1 MNAAHADE
9 EVLPLHAEGLV
20 VTRRAIPTLVRAERV
35 TTTRTEDLAITL
47 SRDTVVVD
55 RMKRGTFVEAVPP
68 IREEGEFIV
77 IPVVDEVLITE
88 RRLVLTEEI
97 RLRRV
102 RTQRTHA
109 EHAVLRTQHVVVT
122 RRRNPEHEGNP
133 PMSTETIVALF
144 DTPAHAEL
152 ALQDLL
158 ASGVPASAVERHEAS
173 STDAPDD
180 ASMMS
185 TTTRRSFWS
194 RLFGAEPEHH
204 GSVYDR
210 SLESGA
216 TVLTVRP
223 AAERIDDIVTILEG
237 HHPVDMDER
246 EAEYSAAS
254 VAGPTTG
261 PAASIAADGL
271 SDSRRIDTDLPV
283 GATAGSAGTSAGM
296 GAGIGVGGAG
306 RTGDER
312 VGDRGEVLTLSAEA
326 LAVGKRVV
334 NRGGTRVRRFVVE
347 TPVEETVSLHGERVA
362 VERRAVDG
370 IRAAEPGSFSERAIE
385 MIETDEVAV
394 VRKDARVV
402 EEVVLRKEATE
413 RTETVRDTVRHEDV
427 AVERIADGTPG
438 PR

>member
-1 MNAAHADE
+1 MDAAHADE

-20 VTRRAIPTLVRAERV
+20 VTRRTIPTLVRAERV

-55 RMKRGTFVEAVPP
+55 RIKRGTFVEAVPP
-68 IREEGEFIV
+68 IQEEGEFIV

-173 STDAPDD
+173 STDAPHD

-223 AAERIDDIVTILEG
+223 AADRIDDIVTILEG

-254 VAGPTTG
+254 VAGPMTG

-283 GATAGSAGTSAGM
+283 GATAGSAG
-296 GAGIGVGGAG
+296 
-306 RTGDER
+306 
-312 VGDRGEVLTLSAEA
+312 GEVLTLSAEA